1 MDNLLT
7 QIDGVLISALLVGA
21 VIGWFV
27 CWLFKHKQF
36 AQHLASTES
45 ELEAKKAQVDAL
57 KHDLQRR
64 DESLQ
69 EQNAR
74 SSKLSSEVLSLQG
87 QLESRH
93 KDFNDL
99 SAKIELL
106 ETSQSESSEEI
117 DTLEDTIASLEE
129 KIATHSQAQHTERE
143 KLARAKQIEDELR
156 EKLAASEMVVTTT
169 QNQLTE
175 VTAQWQQASNTIAS
189 LEQRNA
195 KPLNQAHTTQEI
207 GQLKDRLAELT
218 QNRESLAGDIS
229 SLESSLS
236 VWQQRASRTS
246 ADLAGAQKKIASLEQ
261 ALAESNNSEPSY
273 ERLLTLKDQEIA
285 EQKQRTRATQSKLL
299 AVNEEIHLRDQQIL
313 ALHKTIDKLQTNER
327 RELATLSKQL
337 ETAKLQHT
345 TEKNTHERQIA
356 ELTKQHEQTVIQ
368 LNNLQRQLREADA
381 AANSLQAQKEK
392 LSGELNERKI
402 HLAQAQ
408 QNYTVTLHE
417 QQRLNAQ
424 VMRLENENQQQRQQL
439 ERTLREIQAKTH
451 ANDSLRVALNNQT
464 QLNEKLQHSQVQI
477 SVPQEESAEDTS
489 SPPKALMAKKPAH
502 IDDLKQIK
510 GVGPKLEKMLHK
522 LGIYQFAQIAT
533 FDRQDSA
540 WVDEHI
546 ESFKGR
552 IYRDQWV
559 KQAKKLSR

>member
-1 MDNLLT
+1 MNNLLA
-7 QIDGVLISALLVGA
+7 QIDGVLIGALLIGA
-21 VIGWFV
+21 LLGWFV

-36 AQHLASTES
+36 AQHLASSES
-45 ELEAKKAQVDAL
+45 ELGAKKAQVDAL

-64 DESLQ
+64 DDSLQ
-69 EQNAR
+69 EQNAH

-117 DTLEDTIASLEE
+117 DSLEDTIANLEE
-129 KIATHSQAQHTERE
+129 KIAAHSEKQNSERE
-143 KLARAKQIEDELR
+143 MIAHAKRVEDDLR
-156 EKLAASEMVVTTT
+156 EKLAASETVVATT
-169 QNQLTE
+169 NDQLTE

-195 KPLNQAHTTQEI
+195 EPQNQAHTTQEI
-207 GQLKDRLAELT
+207 GQLKARLAELT

-229 SLESSLS
+229 SLESSLT
-236 VWQQRASRTS
+236 VWHQRASRTS
-246 ADLAGAQKKIASLEQ
+246 AELAGAEKKIASLEH
-261 ALAESNNSEPSY
+261 ALAQTNNSEPSY

-299 AVNEEIHLRDQQIL
+299 AVNDEINLRDQQISEL
-313 ALHKTIDKLQTNER
+313 QQTIDKIQTNER
-327 RELATLSKQL
+327 RELAALSKQL
-337 ETAKLQHT
+337 ETAELQHT
-345 TEKNTHERQIA
+345 TAKNKHENQIA
-356 ELTKQHEQTVIQ
+356 ELTKRHEQTAVQ

-392 LSGELNERKI
+392 LSSELNAQKI
-402 HLAQAQ
+402 HLAEAE
-408 QNYTVTLHE
+408 QNYTVTLRE
-417 QQRLNAQ
+417 RQRLDAQ
-424 VMRLENENQQQRQQL
+424 LMRLENENQQQRQQL
-439 ERTLREIQAKTH
+439 ERSLREIQAKTH
-451 ANDSLRVALNNQT
+451 ANESLRVALSNQT
-464 QLNEKLQHSQVQI
+464 QLNEKLQQNEVENSA
-477 SVPQEESAEDTS
+477 PQEQPGPNTS
-489 SPPKALMAKKPAH
+489 SAPKALMAKKPAH

-522 LGIYQFAQIAT
+522 LGIYQFAQIAA

-559 KQAKKLSR
+559 KQAKKLMQ